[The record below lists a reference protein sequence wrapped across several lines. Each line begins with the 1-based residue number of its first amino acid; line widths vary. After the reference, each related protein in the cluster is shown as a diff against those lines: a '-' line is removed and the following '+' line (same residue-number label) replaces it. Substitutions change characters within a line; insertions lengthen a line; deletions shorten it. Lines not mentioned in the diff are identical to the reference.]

1 MAQVHRDAWPSYA
14 RSANR
19 EIPSACSPSL
29 ASDRIDHQPRAQQT
43 PRIREGIVTTAALA
57 GFENLEQPLD
67 AIDVSDPAIYQQ
79 DTWHPVF
86 ARLRRVA
93 PVHYCAE
100 SRYGPY
106 WSVTRYNDIM
116 TVELDHAT
124 YSSQLGGIQV
134 EDQPADMKRGSFIRM
149 DPPRHT
155 AQRKTVAPV
164 AAPTNLASYEAT
176 IRERTRAVLDGLPRN
191 ETFDWVDAVSIELTT
206 MMLAT
211 LFDFP
216 WEERRKL
223 TYWSDVAI
231 CNVNSLE
238 APVHSEEERFAE
250 LLRMA
255 DVFKGL
261 WKERA
266 KGPPK
271 LDLISMMAHS
281 EHTRDM
287 PELEF
292 VGNLALLIVGG
303 NDTTRNSMSGG
314 LLALSENPDELA
326 KLKANP
332 ALVPSLVAETIRYQT
347 PVIHMRRTATRDTEL
362 AGQHIRQGDKVVMW
376 YVSGNRDESAIDNP
390 DAFIVDR
397 PRPRQHLSYGAGIHR
412 CVGDRLADLQL
423 QILWEEI
430 LARNLDIAVMGPP
443 KRLYSNFIRGIRE
456 LPVRIRA
463 H

>member
-1 MAQVHRDAWPSYA
+1 M
-14 RSANR
+14 
-19 EIPSACSPSL
+19 
-29 ASDRIDHQPRAQQT
+29 
-43 PRIREGIVTTAALA
+43 TTAALA
-57 GFENLEQPLD
+57 GRGDLAQPLD
-67 AIDVSDPAIYQQ
+67 TIDVSDPAIYQQ
-79 DTWHPVF
+79 DTWQPLF
-86 ARLRRVA
+86 ARLRCEA
-93 PVHYCAE
+93 PVHYCPE
-100 SRYGPY
+100 SRFGPY

-164 AAPTNLASYEAT
+164 AAPVNLASYEVT
-176 IRERTRAVLDGLPRN
+176 IRERTRSVLDALPRN
-191 ETFDWVDAVSIELTT
+191 EAFDWVDKVSIELTT

-216 WEERRKL
+216 WEDRRKL

-231 CNVNSLE
+231 CNVAAPD
-238 APVHSEEERFAE
+238 APVHSEQERFAE

-261 WKERA
+261 WQERA
-266 KGPPK
+266 KTPPR

-281 EHTRDM
+281 QGTSDM
-287 PELEF
+287 PEMEF

-314 LLALSENPDELA
+314 LLALSENPAELA
-326 KLKANP
+326 KLKADP
-332 ALVPSLVAETIRYQT
+332 GLVASLVAETIRYQT
-347 PVIHMRRTATRDTEL
+347 PVIHMRRTATRDAEL
-362 AGQHIRQGDKVVMW
+362 CGQRIRQGDKVVMW
-376 YVSGNRDESAIDNP
+376 YVSGNRDESVIESP

-397 PRPRQHLSYGAGIHR
+397 KKPRQHLSYGAGIHR

-423 QILWEEI
+423 RILWEEI
-430 LARNLDIAVMGPP
+430 LARDLEIEVVGPP

-456 LPVRIRA
+456 LPVRIA
-463 H
+463 A

>member
-1 MAQVHRDAWPSYA
+1 M
-14 RSANR
+14 
-19 EIPSACSPSL
+19 
-29 ASDRIDHQPRAQQT
+29 
-43 PRIREGIVTTAALA
+43 TTATLA
-57 GFENLEQPLD
+57 GREAQSQPLGT
-67 AIDVSDPAIYQQ
+67 IDVSDPALYEQ
-79 DTWHPVF
+79 DTWQPLF
-86 ARLRRVA
+86 ARLRREA

-106 WSVTRYNDIM
+106 WSVTRYADIM
-116 TVELDHAT
+116 SVELDHAC
-124 YSSQLGGIQV
+124 YSSERGGIQV

-164 AAPTNLASYEAT
+164 AAPNNLASYEVT
-176 IRERTRAVLDGLPRN
+176 IRDRTRAVLDALPRN
-191 ETFDWVDAVSIELTT
+191 ETFDWVDKVSIELTT

-223 TYWSDVAI
+223 AFWSDVAV
-231 CNVNSLE
+231 CNVN
-238 APVHSEEERFAE
+238 APDALVHSEAERFAE

-261 WKERA
+261 WQERA
-266 KGPPK
+266 KAPPK

-281 EHTRDM
+281 DGTRDM
-287 PELEF
+287 SEMEF
-292 VGNLALLIVGG
+292 VGNLSLLIVGG

-314 LLALSENPDELA
+314 LLALSENPGELA
-326 KLKANP
+326 KLRANR
-332 ALVPSLVAETIRYQT
+332 ALVASLVAETIRYQT
-347 PVIHMRRTATRDTEL
+347 PVIHMRRTAVRDTEL

-376 YVSGNRDESAIDNP
+376 YVSGNRDESVIESP

-397 PRPRQHLSYGAGIHR
+397 AKPRQHLSYGAGIHR

-423 QILWEEI
+423 RILWEEI
-430 LARNLDIAVMGPP
+430 LARDLDIEVMGPP
-443 KRLYSNFIRGIRE
+443 RRLYSNFIRGIRE
-456 LPVRIRA
+456 LPVRIVA
-463 H
+463 